1 MPDLDPRKER
11 TKKRVRIGAFIAASS
26 TVITTALLQ
35 PGPQWVLLAV
45 GVAAAIAVAASAD
58 LPRGRGRD
66 GRAEA
71 QSLPM
76 MPDIDPREVRRKK
89 RGRVSA
95 FIGSC
100 TMAISAL
107 FQPGWEWLP
116 LAVGVSAAI
125 AVAASADLP
134 GGSGRDG
141 GLTGRAL
148 ILLIR
153 DRTVTG
159 SRGSGSGSGSGSG
172 LTGPGRD
179 DDDGP
184 VDATAHQWRMLAAVS
199 RLMPRPAGRRWLA
212 EAESLLSE
220 ILPVRRG
227 AAIRSYLLSAP
238 LLVVMMWA
246 REAQRRA
253 RLGPRRPG

>member
-11 TKKRVRIGAFIAASS
+11 AKNRVRIGVFIAAGS

-45 GVAAAIAVAASAD
+45 GVAAAIAVAVSAD
-58 LPRGRGRD
+58 LPGGRGRG

-89 RGRVSA
+89 RGLVSA

-107 FQPGWEWLP
+107 FQPDWEWLP

-134 GGSGRDG
+134 GRSGRDS

-153 DRTVTG
+153 DGTVTG
-159 SRGSGSGSGSGSG
+159 SRGSGSGSGSG

-184 VDATAHQWRMLAAVS
+184 VDATAHQWRMLVAVS

-220 ILPVRRG
+220 IVAGLRG

-238 LLVVMMWA
+238 WLVVMMWA

>member
-1 MPDLDPRKER
+1 MPDLDSRKER
-11 TKKRVRIGAFIAASS
+11 TKNRVRIGAFIAAST

-58 LPRGRGRD
+58 LPRGGGRG
-66 GRAEA
+66 GLAEA
-71 QSLPM
+71 QSLRT
-76 MPDIDPREVRRKK
+76 MPGIDPREVRRKK

-95 FIGSC
+95 FIGSS

-134 GGSGRDG
+134 GRSGRDS

-153 DRTVTG
+153 DGTVTG
-159 SRGSGSGSGSGSG
+159 SRGSGSGSG
-172 LTGPGRD
+172 LAGPGRD

-238 LLVVMMWA
+238 WLVVMMWA